1 MNYEYTSDFCICMLL
16 SGPYE
21 GGTEAGLEDWSSFLT
36 ALQCTQGCWGLC
48 YMAESQGPSY
58 KLQVLP
64 QGPGDR
70 HCKQLCTGFP
80 SGSPCHS
87 EGHSARTFQ
96 QGSRPAARWN
106 PFPMSV
112 WNTLE
117 NNLTAAHLNTSLSS
131 QQREIPRCQNS
142 KEEKAR
148 AVRMEGLLGGKQ
160 ALVLRGWVWCCP
172 RQWHTGVRE
181 LGPWKGA
188 LPVPGT
194 PEKLHPQ
201 TQGGKGRRESLCWKF
216 LACVRAGH

>member
-1 MNYEYTSDFCICMLL
+1 MNYEYTSVFRICMLL
-16 SGPYE
+16 NAPMRRGLKQ
-21 GGTEAGLEDWSSFLT
+21 GLKTEAVSWLLFSALRDAGDCVTRLSHRVRAANYRCFLRD
-36 ALQCTQGCWGLC
+36 L
-48 YMAESQGPSY
+48 
-58 KLQVLP
+58 
-64 QGPGDR
+64 GDR

-96 QGSRPAARWN
+96 QGSRTAARWN
-106 PFPMSV
+106 PFPMSI
-112 WNTLE
+112 WSTLE

-160 ALVLRGWVWCCP
+160 ALVLRGWVWRRH
-172 RQWHTGVRE
+172 RQWRTGVRE

-201 TQGGKGRRESLCWKF
+201 TQGGKGRGESLCWKF